1 MGILCEFQT
10 VFAKDVHFALEDLS
24 NSGYDVVSIDWTIK
38 PTHARWSFRFKLE
51 DIYNILY
58 FSFNASIVSHHLWQ
72 WILELTFGTDITEL
86 TVVI

>member
-38 PTHARWSFRFKLE
+38 PTHARWLFRFKLE
-51 DIYNILY
+51 DIYIIFL
-58 FSFNASIVSHHLWQ
+58 I
-72 WILELTFGTDITEL
+72 
-86 TVVI
+86 

>member
-38 PTHARWSFRFKLE
+38 PTHARWSFHFKLE
-51 DIYNILY
+51 DIY
-58 FSFNASIVSHHLWQ
+58 FSFNSSTVSHHLWQ
-72 WILELTFGTDITEL
+72 RILDSPLVLIL
-86 TVVI
+86 LN